1 MISRLLSTE
10 NEKIVAVV
18 GDAHVEGIAQGLRAS
33 GVDVRVIRLREIT
46 DSGQI

>member
-18 GDAHVEGIAQGLRAS
+18 GDAHVEGIAQG
-33 GVDVRVIRLREIT
+33 
-46 DSGQI
+46 